1 MNKALRQALELQ
13 VAFLAARPRETSAG
27 TFWESPLPQ
36 PGEGTKHNLCAGAV
50 GSQDTSLQSRGRRG
64 QPMVDPKRQMLGKS
78 MEAGV
83 KETIKVAG
91 TEQPVLE

>member
-1 MNKALRQALELQ
+1 
-13 VAFLAARPRETSAG
+13 
-27 TFWESPLPQ
+27 
-36 PGEGTKHNLCAGAV
+36 
-50 GSQDTSLQSRGRRG
+50 
-64 QPMVDPKRQMLGKS
+64 MVDPKRQMLGKS